1 MDSRFRVVDIV
12 DQGDVVDVH
21 CIISIPFAS
30 MLSVVN
36 LAESLARMVRLARQ
50 RLLRRGLARVVLL
63 PLPDSPSARADKP

>member
-30 MLSVVN
+30 MLPVVN
-36 LAESLARMVRLARQ
+36 VAELLARTVRLARQ

-63 PLPDSPSARADKP
+63 PRSGTPARADKS